1 MNNMQKRVEDKLN
14 KFFSPLFLQVVN
26 ESHMHQGHAGDDGS
40 GESHFSIEI
49 SSEKLNGL
57 DRLEGQRLVYKVI
70 SDEMEVIHAMSIK
83 IKKY

>member
-1 MNNMQKRVEDKLN
+1 MQKRVEDKLN

>member
-1 MNNMQKRVEDKLN
+1 MQKRLEDKLN
-14 KFFSPLFLQVVN
+14 EFFSPLFLQVAN
-26 ESHMHQGHAGDDGS
+26 ESYMHQGHAGDDGS

-57 DRLEGQRLVYKVI
+57 DRLEGQRLVYKII